1 MRDLPSNLVESAR
14 AKRGWT
20 RKGGGRQ
27 NDRLAQQRV
36 EEWGG
41 GASRD
46 QKFDQEGG
54 NGEGGGVVGGD
65 VVRRPRAHG
74 LGRLGCQRH
83 FKAIPL

>member
-1 MRDLPSNLVESAR
+1 MRDLPSNLVESGR

-41 GASRD
+41 EGPVGTRSLTRKEAMVRAAASLA
-46 QKFDQEGG
+46 
-54 NGEGGGVVGGD
+54 VT
-65 VVRRPRAHG
+65 
-74 LGRLGCQRH
+74 
-83 FKAIPL
+83 

>member
-1 MRDLPSNLVESAR
+1 MRDLPSNLVESGR

-41 GASRD
+41 RG
-46 QKFDQEGG
+46 Q
-54 NGEGGGVVGGD
+54 
-65 VVRRPRAHG
+65 
-74 LGRLGCQRH
+74 
-83 FKAIPL
+83 